1 MVKFDGLQVFSATM
15 VKDRNELGEKVTA
28 WLTDNR
34 PRVDIVDIEVHQS
47 SDDAFHCVTIVL
59 YFRRHVAR
67 TLPTE
72 PSTERSKSVRSA
84 GR

>member
-15 VKDRNELGEKVTA
+15 QHDRAVLGEKVTA
-28 WLTDNR
+28 WIADNKS
-34 PRVDIVDIEVHQS
+34 RVDVVDIEVHQS
-47 SDDAFHCVTIVL
+47 SDSAYHCITIVL

-72 PSTERSKSVRSA
+72 APA
-84 GR
+84 GRAKPVRTT